1 MLIIKDIFDTIP
13 RIYQDYIVVNDFI
26 NIAMKDPQILAIE
39 DEMCRIQSVETKIPV
54 ESIKSTLL
62 RMRK

>member
-39 DEMCRIQSVETKIPV
+39 D
-54 ESIKSTLL
+54 
-62 RMRK
+62 